1 MKKVSPVTGQADY
14 PGAGWLITSGYC
26 TDAYFRMFGDWHTG
40 HDLARTAQGGE
51 PIYAIADGVVKWA
64 ENAGSNGF
72 GNLVMIEHKSSLY
85 SRYAHLATIAVSN
98 RQQVSAGTLIGTLG
112 ATGRVTGAHLHFDIA
127 RINNALDWPGS
138 DKSRVLQ
145 NYIDPA
151 LWYAEETTLIVAPAS
166 GRRLRITALRGLNVR
181 ARPSMSAKSNFIIP
195 YRASVEVKDAAL
207 AADAFTWRELVTGG
221 WIAQEFTEPD
231 TEAEAEAGAGTVVQP
246 VGVRTEPADEGA
258 ARLVTA
264 PAPVIVAARGVH
276 GSAGGWAPT
285 SQELDLVR
293 HNQVKA
299 VLIAAY
305 EPNQAALAVPSFRDA
320 GVRDFI
326 IRAADRHPV
335 TPDPQAFVSETL
347 PRLREY
353 RSALSSAFSPDTR
366 MLIAVHNEPNV
377 SVEGFGTAWRNGD
390 EFTRWFLAVAARYRS
405 ELPNV
410 AIGFPALSPGGDL
423 ALPNIARMDEWRFA
437 EQCAEA
443 INASDWVGVHAYFVG
458 DGADIDLKPERWR
471 AMAGGRSV
479 IVTEGGPANGV
490 FNDGAKLDNSY
501 RRCEA
506 AGLPLMAWLLSGA
519 GAWQTAGWVERGV
532 RLG

>member
-1 MKKVSPVTGQADY
+1 MNKVSPVTGQADY
-14 PGAGWLITSGYC
+14 PGEGWLITSGYC

-40 HDLARTAQGGE
+40 HDLARSARGGE

-64 ENAGSNGF
+64 ENAGDNGF
-72 GNLVMIEHKSSLY
+72 GNLVVIEHKSSLY
-85 SRYAHLATIAVSN
+85 SRCAHLATIAVAN

-112 ATGRVTGAHLHFDIA
+112 ATGRVTGAHLHFDIS
-127 RINNALDWPGS
+127 RINNALDWPGR

-151 LWYAEETTLIVAPAS
+151 VWYAEETTLVAAEPAGS
-166 GRRLRITALRGLNVR
+166 GTRLRITALRGLNVR
-181 ARPSMSAKSNFIIP
+181 ARPAMSARSNFIVP
-195 YRASVEVKDAAL
+195 YLATVEVKPAAL
-207 AADAFTWRELVTGG
+207 MADTFTWRELVTGG

-231 TEAEAEAGAGTVVQP
+231 TAAEPHTGISP
-246 VGVRTEPADEGA
+246 VGVREGA
-258 ARLVTA
+258 EETAEETARLVAA
-264 PAPVIVAARGVH
+264 PTPVVVAARGVH
-276 GSAGGWAPT
+276 CNAGGWAPT
-285 SQELDLVR
+285 DQELALVR
-293 HNQVKA
+293 HNQVQA
-299 VLIAAY
+299 ALIAAY
-305 EPNQAALAVPSFRDA
+305 EPDQAWLAVPRLRDA

-326 IRAADRHPV
+326 VRACTRGAI
-335 TPDPQAFVSETL
+335 TPDPQAFADDTL

-353 RSALSSAFSPDTR
+353 RDALSSAFSPDTR

-377 SVEGFGTAWRNGD
+377 SVEGFGTAWRSGD
-390 EFTRWFLAVAARYRS
+390 EFTRWFLAVVQRYRS
-405 ELPNV
+405 ALLNV

-423 ALPNIARMDEWRFA
+423 ALPNISRMDEWRFA
-437 EQCAEA
+437 DQCAEA

-471 AMAGGRSV
+471 ALARGRSV

-490 FNDGAKLDNSY
+490 LNDGARLDNTY

-519 GAWQTAGWVERGV
+519 GAWQQAGWVERNV